1 MVDTTFRVAGGMC
14 HAGVAWA
21 VVGGRMAE
29 TMRRSPGGAIDA
41 GARVRR
47 LAAGNWLWQALA
59 MAVVSAVASAQP
71 ADQLPLTAD
80 TAVDAGDLW
89 RFDDPGLDDEACM
102 AELRRCC
109 CCPSWDHY
117 AIFDVLF
124 LQRANLAGNQP
135 LFINADTGAP
145 VLTAQDLQAGV
156 APGVRLFYGR
166 LVTDHLGWEVGYT
179 GIYGMFGQAGVTGN
193 DNLSFPDALGDEFPP
208 ANAARATWASSLNIA
223 EANLFLYDC
232 CEECGPC
239 CRQSCHCSSWLVGFV
254 WAGLAEQSSL
264 TVLCCDPPE
273 PSTYAVRTNTNYF
286 GPQIGQWGRR
296 EWCRWA
302 IDGWW
307 KAAVCGTSAYQAQDP
322 IVSSVT
328 GPVRPG
334 ESARDSGVGFI
345 GGLNGSL
352 IYRLTDV
359 WGIRAGYNC
368 YWLTNAALAPT
379 QYDFGAF
386 ENNRINDNGVLFLH
400 GANLGVEARW

>member
-1 MVDTTFRVAGGMC
+1 MVRVGSCLAEAGD
-14 HAGVAWA
+14 A
-21 VVGGRMAE
+21 MAE
-29 TMRRSPGGAIDA
+29 SMRRHSARAIGLDPSFC
-41 GARVRR
+41 RVPAAVPSLCLALVMAFGSAAVFAQLADPLPALPPSTVDD
-47 LAAGNWLWQALA
+47 LAA
-59 MAVVSAVASAQP
+59 
-71 ADQLPLTAD
+71 ADE
-80 TAVDAGDLW
+80 LW
-89 RFDDPGLDDEACM
+89 RFDDPDLDADACM

-109 CCPSWDHY
+109 CCPNWDHY

-135 LFINADTGAP
+135 LFINADTGVP

-166 LVTDHLGWEVGYT
+166 LVTDRLGWEVGYT
-179 GIYGMFGQAGVTGN
+179 GIYGMFGQAGVIGN
-193 DNLSFPDALGDEFPP
+193 DNLSFPDPLGDEFPP
-208 ANAARATWASSLNIA
+208 ANAARATWNSSLNIA
-223 EANLFLYDC
+223 EANLFCYDC

-239 CRQSCHCSSWLVGFV
+239 CRRSCHCSSWLVGFV
-254 WAGLAEQSSL
+254 WAGLDEQSGI
-264 TVLCCDPPE
+264 TAVCCE
-273 PSTYAVRTNTNYF
+273 TLERSTYSLRTNTNYF

-307 KAAVCGTSAYQAQDP
+307 KAAICGTSAYQAQDP

-328 GPVRPG
+328 GDVRPG
-334 ESARDSGVGFI
+334 QSARDSGVGFI

-352 IYRLTDV
+352 IYRLTDI

-368 YWLTNAALAPT
+368 YWLTSAALAPT

-386 ENNRINDNGVLFLH
+386 ADSGAGINDNGVLFLH